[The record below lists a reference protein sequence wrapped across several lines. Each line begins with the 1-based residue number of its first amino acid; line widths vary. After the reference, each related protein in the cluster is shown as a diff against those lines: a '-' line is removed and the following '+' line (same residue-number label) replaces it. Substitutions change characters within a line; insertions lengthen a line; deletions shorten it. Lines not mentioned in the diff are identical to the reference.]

1 MPGLAQE
8 KRLDWDCSKRKRR
21 AKAVPMENAVQQMVL
36 GFDGQAVLSLTATVK
51 CVVPCQVV
59 TPM

>member
-1 MPGLAQE
+1 
-8 KRLDWDCSKRKRR
+8 
-21 AKAVPMENAVQQMVL
+21 VPMENAVQQMVL